1 MKKPIVNFEHVNADW
16 VIAFKYAHPG
26 MILHTQYPNFFCV
39 LCQFV
44 AGFISF
50 QLIPPAYI

>member
-50 QLIPPAYI
+50 QLIPPA